1 MALDGAFLYLTAAE
15 LREVLLSGENP
26 CRVEKIAQPSREEL
40 MITLRLRGGSRKLL
54 FSANANS
61 PRLHF
66 TELSLENPKQ
76 PPMFCM
82 LLRKHIGSGKLTA
95 VRQNGLDRVLTLDFE
110 TINELGDSVTVSL
123 VTEIMGRHSNLIL
136 VNH

>member
-1 MALDGAFLYLTAAE
+1 MYQTAAE

-66 TELSLENPKQ
+66 TDSSPAERP
-76 PPMFCM
+76 
-82 LLRKHIGSGKLTA
+82 GSGA
-95 VRQNGLDRVLTLDFE
+95 DPGL
-110 TINELGDSVTVSL
+110 
-123 VTEIMGRHSNLIL
+123 
-136 VNH
+136 

>member
-54 FSANANS
+54 FPPTPTAPACTLRSFPWKIPSSPPCSVCCCGSISAPES
-61 PRLHF
+61 
-66 TELSLENPKQ
+66 
-76 PPMFCM
+76 
-82 LLRKHIGSGKLTA
+82 
-95 VRQNGLDRVLTLDFE
+95 
-110 TINELGDSVTVSL
+110 
-123 VTEIMGRHSNLIL
+123 
-136 VNH
+136 